1 MKTLLI
7 TFFILYNISFA
18 NANDLKIYIDSA
30 LKNNPRLNAERKN
43 LEATKENINISKSEF
58 LPTLSISGNIDSV
71 DSKNRTNQSGATL
84 ADTNNQTETKKISV
98 DQKIFQGFKG
108 YNSLKKSQ
116 LEVERDKFELRNIEQ
131 QIILESATVFF
142 DLNFK
147 TKNKKFNISNVSLFE
162 RQVESDGARLQ
173 KGQITLTDLA
183 QSESSLAGAQAKLI
197 SSKTELIT
205 AETKFKRITTM
216 TAPTIIKNQ
225 INLKINVPQ
234 TLNEAL
240 LLAEKNNPKLMIA
253 KLNHKIS
260 SAELNIEKANLSP
273 SASVNYSKSENSD
286 FSSTVNKIDQ
296 ESLKATV
303 TWPIINGKNY
313 STMRK
318 AKFNKEKTN
327 LLLEDVISQINTET
341 TNTWSIF
348 KSSVSVL
355 EATKA
360 QLKAAEIA
368 NEGITLE
375 YDSGNKR
382 TTLEVIQSRTLLLE
396 ARKAQAKA
404 ERDYV
409 ISKFTLLSQ
418 LGILNLNN
426 LQI

>member
-7 TFFILYNISFA
+7 TFFIFYNISFA